1 MNKLL
6 LCTLLALIVTSCSN
20 EEMPQQDNFPMQSSS
35 HTSLRN
41 SEGIDRSIAQITSDD
56 AMKVASLFAKAES
69 VITRSETEKAISSVT
84 PIKNDEGI
92 DVMFVVQYAD
102 NAGWSII
109 SASKKTEPVLAYAE
123 EGVFDF
129 NNETFNDWLESQ
141 KSMVTEAMKDEKD
154 IRSPYWLQYEKDDL
168 GIIADTRSQY
178 VDIRTWRHNTIGDI
192 EDGVYDSYEDNTCP
206 TGYGQEDYYFSSGS
220 QVNSYFNGD
229 VTNIIQVAQER
240 LTNRGYSEDYA
251 IYHLRIYRYDSQV
264 LPLISTSWHQGHP
277 YNDSIPGHD
286 PVGCNAIAMGQVM
299 NYHQYPNTFN
309 WTQINTYGSTAQKS
323 FLKQLYNDLESF
335 PLPGGL
341 TGAHFSKIKTELEL
355 YGYVVNNYNSYN
367 SASMKNEISLGRPL
381 IIEGKKP
388 NDSNGVGHIYICDGY
403 KDLQYRIYY
412 LTVYL
417 PSVNMPS
424 NGLLDY
430 NPYSPQ
436 TDLRTYG
443 NYNLNYNQWHFNW
456 GTPTNSQVWL
466 NDGGSYYCAHYNE
479 YFNIKKFISPY
490 LN

>member
-1 MNKLL
+1 MMKKNV
-6 LCTLLALIVTSCSN
+6 LCALLALVFTACSN
-20 EEMPQQDNFPMQSSS
+20 EEVIRQDDSTMQPFR
-35 HTSLRN
+35 TALRN

-109 SASKKTEPVLAYAE
+109 SASKKTEPILAYAE
-123 EGVFDF
+123 EGGFDF
-129 NNETFNDWLESQ
+129 NNETFNDWLETQ
-141 KSMVTEAMKDEKD
+141 KAMVTEALKDEKD

-251 IYHLRIYRYDSQV
+251 LYHLRIYRYDSQV
-264 LPLISTSWHQGHP
+264 LPLISTSWHQGYP
-277 YNDSIPGHD
+277 YNDSIPGHA
-286 PVGCNAIAMGQVM
+286 PVGCNAIAIGQIM
-299 NYHQYPNTFN
+299 NYHQHPNTFN
-309 WTQINTYGSTAQKS
+309 WSQINIYGSALQKG
-323 FLKQLYNDLESF
+323 FLKQLFLDLDTSYNPSDGQSTAFVSRIKPVLEDYGYTVTQSTSYNYS
-335 PLPGGL
+335 LM
-341 TGAHFSKIKTELEL
+341 KTELENRRPMIL
-355 YGYVVNNYNSYN
+355 VGFTSY
-367 SASMKNEISLGRPL
+367 SDI
-381 IIEGKKP
+381 
-388 NDSNGVGHIYICDGY
+388 GHTYICDGY
-403 KDLQYRIYY
+403 RDYTYNTYY

-417 PSVNMPS
+417 PNVNMPS

-436 TDLRTYG
+436 TDLRTSN
-443 NYNLNYNQWHFNW
+443 NYNSTYNQWHLNW
-456 GTPTNSQVWL
+456 GEQTNSLVWVNYGIDQL
-466 NDGGSYYCAHYNE
+466 CLPHNTIYHQTYCFYIN
-479 YFNIKKFISPY
+479 K
-490 LN
+490 